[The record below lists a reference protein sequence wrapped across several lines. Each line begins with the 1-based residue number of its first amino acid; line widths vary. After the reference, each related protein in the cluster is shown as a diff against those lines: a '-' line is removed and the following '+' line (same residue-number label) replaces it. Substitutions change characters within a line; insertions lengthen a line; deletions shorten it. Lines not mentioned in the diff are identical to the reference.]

1 MSSEMVLYILSAARK
16 PVSTISL
23 TYDCEARVNEL
34 CAMIEVLF
42 QDGHEA
48 IGAGHTIFG
57 ALRHLMVNTR
67 ADSLYWQK
75 WNELDLAASFQR
87 GESRFFTRVLVL
99 LFRVVFFR
107 FVHWGDFMRAGF
119 MEANEFEHLLAARMP
134 PNRLACEV
142 SACTGLR
149 ISDVLNLRTTKLSER
164 FSVRELKTGKIKRV
178 RLPRSLLDRLLAQAG
193 RIYVFENR
201 LDYRKPRTR
210 QAVYKDLRRAAKLFR
225 VKDIHVSPHSARKLY
240 AVSEYRRTGSIERV
254 KELLNHEDEA
264 VTMLYAMAD
273 QLELRRRKK

>member
-1 MSSEMVLYILSAARK
+1 
-16 PVSTISL
+16 
-23 TYDCEARVNEL
+23 
-34 CAMIEVLF
+34 
-42 QDGHEA
+42 
-48 IGAGHTIFG
+48 
-57 ALRHLMVNTR
+57 
-67 ADSLYWQK
+67 
-75 WNELDLAASFQR
+75 
-87 GESRFFTRVLVL
+87 
-99 LFRVVFFR
+99 
-107 FVHWGDFMRAGF
+107 MRAGF
-119 MEANEFEHLLAARMP
+119 MEANEFEHLLAALMP

-164 FSVRELKTGKIKRV
+164 FSVRELKTGKTKRV
-178 RLPRSLLDRLLAQAG
+178 RLPRTLLDRLLAQAG

-273 QLELRRRKK
+273 QLERRRRKK